1 LHHGR
6 IQEEEHKEA
15 GITTPLKKKQRREQ
29 RDEEE
34 SGVSGA
40 PVAAEQ
46 RDEAGRGGLTDE
58 LSAAT
63 ELGPIAFQDETRQQ
77 EEEEQ
82 GVERVIGAASAILT
96 GIGRKPSSA
105 E

>member
-1 LHHGR
+1 MHHGR

-29 RDEEE
+29 QE

-46 RDEAGRGGLTDE
+46 RDEAGRGGLADE
-58 LSAAT
+58 LLPAT
-63 ELGPIAFQDETRQQ
+63 EPGPIAGQDETRQQ
-77 EEEEQ
+77 EEEQ
-82 GVERVIGAASAILT
+82 GVE
-96 GIGRKPSSA
+96 
-105 E
+105 

>member
-1 LHHGR
+1 MYHGR

-29 RDEEE
+29 E

-46 RDEAGRGGLTDE
+46 RDEAGRGGLTDQ

-63 ELGPIAFQDETRQQ
+63 EPEPIAGQDETRQQ
-77 EEEEQ
+77 QEEEQ
-82 GVERVIGAASAILT
+82 GVERVTGAASASLT
-96 GIGRKPSSA
+96 GIDRKPSSA